1 MSDPFDWQAL
11 QRDVA
16 DVQRPVA
23 EDAELLR
30 KERAR
35 LMLAAR
41 GLTRRAPV
49 KRWSK
54 VWPVLAAA
62 ALIALTVGFFARRQE
77 NALSFRTGSSSTA
90 GQLGAALLA
99 SAAEPLPVR
108 FSDGTLVS
116 VAPTARARV
125 LKTSSRGAD
134 IALEQGSLSLA
145 VVHHEGGRWQ
155 VGAGPFTVLVTGTK
169 FDVGW
174 NAAQQTF
181 TLALHEGSVQVSGP
195 TLGAEGRRVSSGE
208 SLRVAVRE
216 PNTPAASASASASA
230 SSSASAE
237 AAPNP
242 ADIVSGDDALAPKS
256 AKPVV
261 LGSWKRLA
269 LDQHYTEALAAAEA
283 DGFDATCRAASAHD
297 LVLLGN
303 SARFAASPAR
313 AERAFRFA
321 RARFSGTHEASM
333 AAFFLGRIAY
343 DQRGNPGE
351 AARWFQSYLREE
363 PAGALAR
370 EAAGRLIEAERA
382 RGDSAATLAAAQSY
396 LQKYPSGPHAN
407 LARSVLRE

>member
-1 MSDPFDWQAL
+1 VSDPFDWQIL
-11 QRDVA
+11 QKDVA

-35 LMLAAR
+35 LMLTAR
-41 GLTRRAPV
+41 GLSRRAPV
-49 KRWSK
+49 KRWSR

-77 NALSFRTGSSSTA
+77 SALSFRTGSAGTA
-90 GQLGAALLA
+90 GQLGAALSA
-99 SAAEPLPVR
+99 SGAEPLPVR

-116 VAPTARARV
+116 MAPAARARV
-125 LKTSSRGAD
+125 VKTSSRGAD

-145 VVHHEGGRWQ
+145 VVHHEGGHWQ

-174 NAAQQTF
+174 STAEQTF
-181 TLALHEGSVQVSGP
+181 TLALHEGSVRVSGP

-208 SLRVAVRE
+208 SLRVAVGE
-216 PNTPAASASASASA
+216 PSEPGAPAASAN
-230 SSSASAE
+230 SSASAGV
-237 AAPNP
+237 APAT

-256 AKPVV
+256 GKPVV

-269 LDQHYTEALAAAEA
+269 LDQHYAQALAAAEA
-283 DGFDATCRAASAHD
+283 DGFDATCRAASAPD

-303 SARFAASPAR
+303 SARFAGSPAR

-321 RARFSGTHEASM
+321 RSRFAGTHEASM

-351 AARWFQSYLREE
+351 AAHWFQSYLHEE
-363 PAGALAR
+363 PAGGLAR
-370 EAAGRLIEAERA
+370 EAAGRLIEADRA

-396 LQKYPSGPHAN
+396 LQKYPSGPHAG
-407 LARSVLRE
+407 LARDVLRE